1 MHYSLPSFS
10 AQSCLPPFFHRCWSW
25 EHFFMIYSPSQSQLS
40 WHLDMPYHLYL
51 CWDFNK
57 GCCSYTLNLVFTL
70 RSCVTESSLDLLF
83 LWSWNLVINS
93 LIFISFRIPG
103 FYVFSQLYNWDS
115 SFWLHLLLMPFQV
128 QLVHFLTFCFEIPSP
143 NFTSLLSK
151 CSSFHVIVGDN
162 LPLPTKK
169 KKKTP
174 QNLFATA

>member
-1 MHYSLPSFS
+1 MWGCKGLASVPQLGRTLRSHLGSVGGSPFVNALMHYSLPSFS

-103 FYVFSQLYNWDS
+103 FYVFSQLCN
-115 SFWLHLLLMPFQV
+115 
-128 QLVHFLTFCFEIPSP
+128 
-143 NFTSLLSK
+143 
-151 CSSFHVIVGDN
+151 
-162 LPLPTKK
+162 
-169 KKKTP
+169 
-174 QNLFATA
+174 